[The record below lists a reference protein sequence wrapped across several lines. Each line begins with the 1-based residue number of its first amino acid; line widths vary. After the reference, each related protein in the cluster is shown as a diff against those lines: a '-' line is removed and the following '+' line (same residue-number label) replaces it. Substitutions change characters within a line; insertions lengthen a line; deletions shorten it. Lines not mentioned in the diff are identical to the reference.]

1 MHFSIIF
8 SNYSLSDQFS
18 HGFILPSILPQTIET
33 RVTLP
38 CVLRIYVML
47 HLVISHHIMFYHVMF
62 ISIHY
67 KSLIDVL
74 NCSSISSYYRPF
86 LHDLNG
92 EVIIFSTESFEE
104 LRLNEVKLKLPSEL
118 MSFMIS
124 EDSSSLNFDNNESF
138 IQGRNVPK
146 NIPENVRK
154 NIPENVPQNIPENTS
169 ADSCDSDKNI
179 PVDLGTQNLEVKDIV
194 DNSSPSTYGLFV
206 QDLYFVTKN
215 GSMDSIHSKAMSWA
229 LNKISCETEFDNDL
243 NNETAVENLRLRVE
257 ARYPHLMATYDLIQM
272 YSTCTLADQL
282 FVVTEESK

>member
-1 MHFSIIF
+1 MVHHVT
-8 SNYSLSDQFS
+8 S
-18 HGFILPSILPQTIET
+18 HYI
-33 RVTLP
+33 
-38 CVLRIYVML
+38 
-47 HLVISHHIMFYHVMF
+47 
-62 ISIHY
+62 ISIQY
-67 KSLIDVL
+67 DFLIDG
-74 NCSSISSYYRPF
+74 IYYYRPF

-104 LRLNEVKLKLPSEL
+104 LRLNQVKLKLPSEL

-124 EDSSSLNFDNNESF
+124 DDSSSLNLDNNEPAL
-138 IQGRNVPK
+138 QDRNVPK
-146 NIPENVRK
+146 NIPENATE
-154 NIPENVPQNIPENTS
+154 NFPENILV
-169 ADSCDSDKNI
+169 DKFDSDINI
-179 PVDLGTQNLEVKDIV
+179 PVDPGTQNLEIKGTV

-243 NNETAVENLRLRVE
+243 NNENAVENLRLRVE